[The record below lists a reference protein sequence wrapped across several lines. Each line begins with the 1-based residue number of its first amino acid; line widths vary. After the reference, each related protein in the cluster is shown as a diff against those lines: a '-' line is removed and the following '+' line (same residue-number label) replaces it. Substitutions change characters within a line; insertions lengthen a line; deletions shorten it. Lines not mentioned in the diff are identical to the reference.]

1 MRVGILGGGQ
11 LARMMA
17 QAGNTLGVS
26 CTVLCPQKDACAAS
40 FARHVQ
46 AGFDDEQALAGLAAW
61 ADVVTCEFE
70 NVPAKSL
77 KFLESRV
84 AVRPGSLSLA
94 VAQDRLR
101 EKTRMQSLGIP
112 TPKYLPVASLTE
124 LQSAVEQ
131 IGLPAVLKTR
141 TMGYDGKGQAFL
153 RFEKDLQHGWESMKG
168 APCLVEELVP
178 FEREVSMVAARSAA
192 GDMVFYPVCE
202 NWHRNGMLRLSLQ
215 RGNDPA
221 QGQAEALTAAL
232 LQDLQYV
239 GVLTLE
245 FFERQ
250 GSLLANEM
258 APRVHNS
265 GHWTIEG
272 ACCSQF
278 ENHLRAVLG
287 LPLGNTAAVRQA
299 AMVNLVGNVPRGAA
313 MDLAGK
319 GALHLYQKAPRPE
332 RKLGHVTLLASRQ
345 DGHDRAALATC
356 LKLAGEEGLAAQ
368 LENGGLLA
376 WP

>member
-112 TPKYLPVASLTE
+112 TPKYLPVASLIE

-141 TMGYDGKGQAFL
+141 TMGYDGKGQALL
-153 RFEKDLQHGWESMKG
+153 RFEKDLQPGWESMKG